1 VRLYLFRLFNYSF
14 LYSFCYVPLIH
25 PVFISERYLRRI
37 LIFEITILNVFL
49 KGLTN
54 ARNLSKVSTSQ
65 IQIGIANRWQS
76 CAEFQ
81 SHCPCSVRIK
91 I

>member
-1 VRLYLFRLFNYSF
+1 
-14 LYSFCYVPLIH
+14 
-25 PVFISERYLRRI
+25 VFISERYLRRI

-65 IQIGIANRWQS
+65 IKIGIANR
-76 CAEFQ
+76 
-81 SHCPCSVRIK
+81 
-91 I
+91 